1 MVKFLKNLKFTKLQ
15 LNSLDRP
22 GTEQWVKPASKSTL
36 KRIKDKYIELGI
48 KNVEIVNEMKEVE
61 KKLDVDK
68 ELLKNMK
75 EKREYSE
82 KELKKIYNI

>member
-1 MVKFLKNLKFTKLQ
+1 
-15 LNSLDRP
+15 
-22 GTEQWVKPASKSTL
+22 
-36 KRIKDKYIELGI
+36 
-48 KNVEIVNEMKEVE
+48 MKEVE

>member
-1 MVKFLKNLKFTKLQ
+1 MIK
-15 LNSLDRP
+15 
-22 GTEQWVKPASKSTL
+22 EWIIKSTL